1 MRRRMAIRTV
11 FCLSGGCNERDLT
24 IWAKSFRVRSLCR
37 KSASVA
43 IGLATGETLSG
54 EMTLEGEKPMKMT
67 MFRSSVLR
75 AAVLAIGATALS
87 TVPAM
92 AQDPSA
98 QPPPPQDQAGP
109 RQGGPGMGSGGMRGS
124 QVEFL
129 TKKLNLTP
137 DQVTQVK
144 AIDADAMNQMK
155 ALREDTS
162 VAGPD
167 KRAKMMDIHK
177 ASQDKIRA
185 LLTDDQKTKYDAM
198 QAQMKE
204 RRQKGGGDS
213 APPPA
218 PPQ

>member
-1 MRRRMAIRTV
+1 
-11 FCLSGGCNERDLT
+11 
-24 IWAKSFRVRSLCR
+24 
-37 KSASVA
+37 
-43 IGLATGETLSG
+43 
-54 EMTLEGEKPMKMT
+54 MKMT
-67 MFRSSVLR
+67 NFRSYLLR
-75 AAVLAIGATALS
+75 VVVLAIGATALCAL
-87 TVPAM
+87 PAM

-98 QPPPPQDQAGP
+98 PPPQDQAGP
-109 RQGGPGMGSGGMRGS
+109 RQGGQGRGN

-144 AIDADAMNQMK
+144 AIDADTMSQMK

-185 LLTDDQKTKYDAM
+185 LLTDDQKTKFDAL
-198 QAQMKE
+198 QTQMRD
-204 RRQKGGGDS
+204 RRGNRGGGDG
-213 APPPA
+213 PPP
-218 PPQ
+218 PPPSTPQQ